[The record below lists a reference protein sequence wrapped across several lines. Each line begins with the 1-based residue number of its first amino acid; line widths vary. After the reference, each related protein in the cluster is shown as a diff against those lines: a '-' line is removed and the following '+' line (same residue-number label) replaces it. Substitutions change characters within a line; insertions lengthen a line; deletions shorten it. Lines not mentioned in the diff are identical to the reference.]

1 MSPSHGTLIMRCDIT
16 SRNGALSL
24 SVTSGFCLRVVS
36 KEIIHLIS
44 NVTTLSDVVIA
55 TSIFISD
62 LE

>member
-1 MSPSHGTLIMRCDIT
+1 MSPSHGTLIMRCDTT

-24 SVTSGFCLRVVS
+24 TSGFCMRVVS

-44 NVTTLSDVVIA
+44 NVTTLLDVVIA